1 VGSSIETASE
11 TITCLRCGAELTV
24 LRDPGLALALTYDF
38 DQWAAVCC
46 CRDRM
51 SPTACCSFLEL
62 EGVLGPISG
71 LTPPATAVQ

>member
-1 VGSSIETASE
+1 VGRSAEATAK

-24 LRDPGLALALTYDF
+24 QRDAELALAITYDF

-51 SPTACCSFLEL
+51 GPTACCSFLEL
-62 EGVLGPISG
+62 EGLLSPISG
-71 LTPPATAVQ
+71 LVPTTTPMQ